1 MMVCL
6 FNTSALGTEKSLGWP
21 LARAETSTGMLFS
34 LIYIVRVHLTLLL
47 RVVPLTAGLFTS
59 VDELTF

>member
-1 MMVCL
+1 MLCF
-6 FNTSALGTEKSLGWP
+6 FNTTALKTEKSKGWP
-21 LARAETSTGMLFS
+21 LARAETSTGMLIS

-59 VDELTF
+59 VDEVAF